1 MGENMNTRPNIV
13 ISCVDMAVIEHHLDE
28 TSLPR
33 EFLDELEVELARAKI
48 VEPNVIPA
56 DVACLNRQVTFKVL
70 ETGKVFTKT
79 LTAPDQVDKYEDSL
93 SVFAPL
99 GAALIGLSVGLSI
112 QWKTNR
118 GLQSVEIIHV
128 AS

>member
-1 MGENMNTRPNIV
+1 METKPKIT
-13 ISCVDMAVIEHHLDE
+13 ISTFDLAVIEHSMEE
-28 TSLPR
+28 TRLPP
-33 EFLDELEVELARAKI
+33 EFLDELEAELARAEVLDPKDMP
-48 VEPNVIPA
+48 ENVA
-56 DVACLNRQVTFKVL
+56 SLNKQVTFKVL

-99 GAALIGLSVGLSI
+99 GAALIGLSVGQTI

-128 AS
+128 T

>member
-1 MGENMNTRPNIV
+1 METKPKIT
-13 ISCVDMAVIEHHLDE
+13 ISTFDLAVIEHSMEE
-28 TSLPR
+28 TRLPP
-33 EFLDELEVELARAKI
+33 EFLDELEAELARAE
-48 VEPNVIPA
+48 VLEPAEMPGNVA
-56 DVACLNRQVTFKVL
+56 SLNKQVTFKVL

-79 LTAPDQVDKYEDSL
+79 LTAPDQVDKFEDSL

-99 GAALIGLSVGLSI
+99 GAALIGLSVGQTI

-128 AS
+128 T

>member
-1 MGENMNTRPNIV
+1 METKPKIT
-13 ISCVDMAVIEHHLDE
+13 ISTFDLAVIEHSMEE
-28 TSLPR
+28 TRLPP
-33 EFLDELEVELARAKI
+33 EFLDELEAELARAE
-48 VEPNVIPA
+48 VLEPAEMPENVA
-56 DVACLNRQVTFKVL
+56 SLNKQVTFKVL

-99 GAALIGLSVGLSI
+99 GAALIGLSVGQSI

-128 AS
+128 T

>member
-1 MGENMNTRPNIV
+1 MDTKPKIT
-13 ISCVDMAVIEHHLDE
+13 ISTFDLAVIEHSMEE
-28 TSLPR
+28 TRLPP
-33 EFLDELEVELARAKI
+33 EFLDELEAELARAE
-48 VEPNVIPA
+48 VLEPAEMPENVA
-56 DVACLNRQVTFKVL
+56 SLNKQVTFKVL

-79 LTAPDQVDKYEDSL
+79 LTAPDQVDKFEDSL

-99 GAALIGLSVGLSI
+99 GAALIGLSVGQTI

-128 AS
+128 T

>member
-1 MGENMNTRPNIV
+1 METKPKIT
-13 ISCVDMAVIEHHLDE
+13 ISTFDLAVIEQSMEE
-28 TSLPR
+28 TRLPP
-33 EFLDELEVELARAKI
+33 EFLDELEAELARAE
-48 VEPNVIPA
+48 VLEPAAMPEN
-56 DVACLNRQVTFKVL
+56 VACLNKQVTFKVL

-79 LTAPDQVDKYEDSL
+79 LTAPDQVDKYDDSL

-99 GAALIGLSVGLSI
+99 GAALIGLSVGQSI

-128 AS
+128 S

>member
-1 MGENMNTRPNIV
+1 MDTKPKIT
-13 ISCVDMAVIEHHLDE
+13 ISTFDLAVIEQSMEE
-28 TSLPR
+28 TRLPP
-33 EFLDELEVELARAKI
+33 EFLDELEAELARAE
-48 VEPNVIPA
+48 VLEPAEMPENVA
-56 DVACLNRQVTFKVL
+56 SLNKQVTFKVL

-79 LTAPDQVDKYEDSL
+79 LTAPDQVDKFEDSL

-99 GAALIGLSVGLSI
+99 GAALIGLSVGQTI

-128 AS
+128 T

>member
-1 MGENMNTRPNIV
+1 METKPKIT
-13 ISCVDMAVIEHHLDE
+13 ISTFDLAVIEHSMEE
-28 TSLPR
+28 TRLPP
-33 EFLDELEVELARAKI
+33 EFLDELEAELARAE
-48 VEPNVIPA
+48 VLEPAEMPENVA
-56 DVACLNRQVTFKVL
+56 SLNKKVTFKVL

-79 LTAPDQVDKYEDSL
+79 LTAPDQVDKFEDSL

-99 GAALIGLSVGLSI
+99 GAALIGLSVGQTI

-128 AS
+128 T

>member
-1 MGENMNTRPNIV
+1 MNTRPNIV

-33 EFLDELEVELARAKI
+33 EFLDELEVELARAE
-48 VEPNVIPA
+48 VLELSVMPDN
-56 DVACLNRQVTFKVL
+56 VACLNRQVTFKVL
-70 ETGKVFTKT
+70 ETGKILTKT
-79 LTAPDQVDKYEDSL
+79 LTAPDQVDKHEDSL

-99 GAALIGLSVGLSI
+99 GAALIGLSVGQSI

-118 GLQSVEIIHV
+118 GMQSVEIIHV
-128 AS
+128 A

>member
-1 MGENMNTRPNIV
+1 MNIAWKKPACRP
-13 ISCVDMAVIEHHLDE
+13 
-28 TSLPR
+28 
-33 EFLDELEVELARAKI
+33 EFLDELEAELARAE
-48 VEPNVIPA
+48 VLEPAAMPEN
-56 DVACLNRQVTFKVL
+56 VACLNKQVTFKVL

-79 LTAPDQVDKYEDSL
+79 LTAPDQVDKFEDSL

-99 GAALIGLSVGLSI
+99 GAALIGLSVGQTI

-128 AS
+128 A

>member
-1 MGENMNTRPNIV
+1 MNARPNIV
-13 ISCVDMAVIEHHLDE
+13 ISSFDMAVIEHSLEE
-28 TSLPR
+28 TRLPAD
-33 EFLDELEVELARAKI
+33 FLDELEAELARAEV
-48 VEPNVIPA
+48 VEPSAVSENLV
-56 DVACLNRQVTFKVL
+56 CLNRQVTFKVL

-99 GAALIGLSVGLSI
+99 GAALIGLSVGQSI

-128 AS
+128 T